1 MDAAFRSAQAR
12 WDAMLPDERDD
23 EPTVYELS
31 EARDEFLTDTCA
43 TSLWLVDNLA
53 QPSDATTRVRSRWGE
68 LEDMSELTIDEL
80 WVLILSGTEKQLIAA
95 RFELVDRMCEA
106 SADNIEARVPAI
118 RAANRVE
125 AAEYLAELQ
134 AEAA

>member
-1 MDAAFRSAQAR
+1 MDAAFKSAQAR

-31 EARDEFLTDTCA
+31 EARDEFLTDTFA
-43 TSLWLVDNLA
+43 TSFWLVDNLW
-53 QPSDATTRVRSRWGE
+53 QPELSTTRVRSRWVE
-68 LEDMSELTIDEL
+68 EDMTELTIDEL

-95 RFELVDRMCEA
+95 RFELVDRMCED

>member
-12 WDAMLPDERDD
+12 WDNLLPDERDD

-31 EARDEFLTDTCA
+31 EARDEFLTDTFA
-43 TSLWLVDNLA
+43 TSLWLVENLA
-53 QPSDATTRVRSRWGE
+53 QPELSTTRVRSRWVE
-68 LEDMSELTIDEL
+68 EDMTELTIDEL

-95 RFELVDRMCEA
+95 RFELVDRMCED

>member
-12 WDAMLPDERDD
+12 WDNLLPDERDD

-43 TSLWLVDNLA
+43 TSLWLVENLA
-53 QPSDATTRVRSRWGE
+53 QPELSTTRVRSRWVE
-68 LEDMSELTIDEL
+68 EDMTELTIDEL

-95 RFELVDRMCEA
+95 RFELVDRMCED
-106 SADNIEARVPAI
+106 SADIEARVPAI

>member
-31 EARDEFLTDTCA
+31 EARDEFLTDTFA

-53 QPSDATTRVRSRWGE
+53 QPELSTTRVRSRWVE
-68 LEDMSELTIDEL
+68 EDMTELTIDEL

-95 RFELVDRMCEA
+95 RFELVDRMCED
-106 SADNIEARVPAI
+106 SADNIEARVPSI

>member
-12 WDAMLPDERDD
+12 WDNLLPDERDD

-31 EARDEFLTDTCA
+31 EARDEFLTDTFA

-53 QPSDATTRVRSRWGE
+53 QPELSTTRVRSRWVE
-68 LEDMSELTIDEL
+68 EDMTELTIDEL

-95 RFELVDRMCEA
+95 RFELVDRMCED

>member
-1 MDAAFRSAQAR
+1 
-12 WDAMLPDERDD
+12 
-23 EPTVYELS
+23 
-31 EARDEFLTDTCA
+31 
-43 TSLWLVDNLA
+43 VDNLA
-53 QPSDATTRVRSRWGE
+53 QPELSTTRVRSRWVE
-68 LEDMSELTIDEL
+68 EDMTELTIDEL

-95 RFELVDRMCEA
+95 RFELVDRMCED

>member
-12 WDAMLPDERDD
+12 WDNLLPMERDD

-43 TSLWLVDNLA
+43 TSLWLVENLA
-53 QPSDATTRVRSRWGE
+53 QPELSTTRVRSRWVE
-68 LEDMSELTIDEL
+68 EDMTELTIDEL

-95 RFELVDRMCEA
+95 RFELVDRMCED

>member
-12 WDAMLPDERDD
+12 WDNLLPDERDD

-31 EARDEFLTDTCA
+31 EARDEFLTDTFA

-53 QPSDATTRVRSRWGE
+53 QPELSTTRVRSRWVE
-68 LEDMSELTIDEL
+68 EDMTELTIDEL

-125 AAEYLAELQ
+125 AAEYLAELH

>member
-12 WDAMLPDERDD
+12 WDNLLPDERDD

-31 EARDEFLTDTCA
+31 EARDEFLTDTFA

-53 QPSDATTRVRSRWGE
+53 QPELSTTRVRSRWVE
-68 LEDMSELTIDEL
+68 EDMTELTIDEL

>member
-12 WDAMLPDERDD
+12 WDNLLPDERDD

-31 EARDEFLTDTCA
+31 EARDEFLSDTCA
-43 TSLWLVDNLA
+43 TSLWLVDHLTQA
-53 QPSDATTRVRSRWGE
+53 SDATTHVPCRWDE
-68 LEDMSELTIDEL
+68 QDMSELTIDQL
-80 WVLILSGTEKQLIAA
+80 WVLILTGGEKQLIAA
-95 RFELVDRMCEA
+95 RHELRERMVDG
-106 SADNIEARVPAI
+106 SAADIEARVPAI

>member
-31 EARDEFLTDTCA
+31 EARDEFLTDTFA

-53 QPSDATTRVRSRWGE
+53 QPELSTTRVRSRWVE
-68 LEDMSELTIDEL
+68 EDMTELTIDEL

-95 RFELVDRMCEA
+95 RFELVDRMCED
-106 SADNIEARVPAI
+106 SADNIEARVPSI
-118 RAANRVE
+118 RASNLADAR
-125 AAEYLAELQ
+125 EYMAELQ